1 MQTTHSAAFPAAKPK
16 PVAGTPVGHAV
27 GSAPG
32 LPSHGSTFAK
42 LTPAKA
48 VSGVVQANAG
58 IPIITPVPSPAAP
71 SPTTVVRRKGRLFS
85 RAAAPG
91 LVLPGSDVAAP
102 ARPVLSSRAA
112 KREPVDPVVAQM
124 TKSRPRTRIGTP
136 LSSFHR
142 ALATPIAALF
152 GVLGFAPGQLSIQS
166 LTFTILG
173 LVTAVDG
180 QFAHMLAG
188 GAMVYLGLLV
198 DRADLVLT
206 ERRGSPGAWTMF
218 LGLVTD
224 RLVEVSLMIGLGI
237 LAVRGVEHPILPWMV
252 LPRGVA
258 PILAVAAGAA
268 WLGRRAIEQAAETM
282 LLRAHLLETRRLP
295 GPNSVQRHGPI
306 RPYFGRLLGRDEL
319 VVVCALGLALGQVGL
334 AILVVLAAQAV
345 LFLEALVLFHMR
357 LRDPEGEASRVLGP
371 VYP

>member
-1 MQTTHSAAFPAAKPK
+1 MQTTHSAAFPAAKSK
-16 PVAGTPVGHAV
+16 TAAGVAADPRGGP
-27 GSAPG
+27 S
-32 LPSHGSTFAK
+32 SHGSTFAH

-48 VSGVVQANAG
+48 TSGASPTGAG
-58 IPIITPVPSPAAP
+58 APVIASAPALLPAAP
-71 SPTTVVRRKGRLFS
+71 LPANVAKRKGRLFS

-102 ARPVLSSRAA
+102 ARPALSSRAG
-112 KREPVDPVVAQM
+112 KREAVDPVVAQM
-124 TKSRPRTRIGTP
+124 TKARPRTRIGTP

-142 ALATPIAALF
+142 ALATPIAGLF
-152 GVLGFAPGQLSIQS
+152 AVLGFAPGQLSIQS

-180 QFAHMLAG
+180 QFGHMLAG

-224 RLVEVSLMIGLGI
+224 RLVEISLMVGLGI
-237 LAVRGVEHPILPWMV
+237 LAVRGIEHPILPWMV
-252 LPRGVA
+252 LPEGWA

-282 LLRAHLLETRRLP
+282 LLRTHLLETRRLP
-295 GPNSVQRHGPI
+295 GPNSVQRNAPA
-306 RPYFGRLLGRDEL
+306 RAYFGQLLGRDEL
-319 VVVCALGLALGQVGL
+319 VVICALGIALGQAGL
-334 AILVVLAAQAV
+334 AILVLLAAQV
-345 LFLEALVLFHMR
+345 LLFLEALVLFHLR

-371 VYP
+371 DYP